1 MVSQVSRASLED
13 GATKDLE
20 TVAVVA
26 NAATEMVATVETD
39 HLETLTRQAIA
50 FLLTAMVA
58 LARKGLSSALFIT
71 LTHQFG
77 RSLAI
82 CQRQIGWKF

>member
-1 MVSQVSRASLED
+1 MSQESRASLED
-13 GATKDLE
+13 GAKKDLE
-20 TVAVVA
+20 TVAVAA
-26 NAATEMVATVETD
+26 NAATEMVVTVEMD
-39 HLETLTRQAIA
+39 HLVTLTLQAIA
-50 FLLTAMVA
+50 FLLTEMVA